1 MVRPCIALLIVLGAA
16 GAALPSARATE
27 PGFILDIRGRKL
39 AVPTV
44 EELKKIEKAA
54 PAAAPGKPTKP
65 RKVLIFGKL
74 NTHAPTPF
82 AAPAVQILGRKTG
95 AFESVISDDAKKLLP
110 ESIRQFD
117 AVFANNLHEKEPL
130 LPADFKRLSAERQ
143 KAAREV
149 QARARKSLLSF
160 VGAGGGF
167 TGVHAATAACRTWP
181 EYGKLIGAF
190 HAGQIGGRVPIRNE
204 QPDHPVNACFGGKDW
219 QFSDEIYIF
228 REPYS
233 RANLRVLLSLDVA
246 KLKAAGKDPA
256 KRPDNDYAVSWVRRL
271 GKGRVF
277 YCSLGHMPRGYW
289 DPTFLKHLLAGIQWA
304 IGDLPGPGEP
314 LPQAK

>member
-1 MVRPCIALLIVLGAA
+1 MARPCTALLIALIAA
-16 GAALPSARATE
+16 WVAGGRGPTTRKY
-27 PGFILDIRGRKL
+27 ILDRRGRKL
-39 AVPTV
+39 AVPTA
-44 EELKKIEKAA
+44 EELKKIE
-54 PAAAPGKPTKP
+54 AAAPDTAPAKPAKP

-74 NTHAPTPF
+74 NTHPPTPF

-95 AFESVISDDAKKLLP
+95 AFESVISADPTMLLP
-110 ESIRQFD
+110 EKIRQFD

-130 LPADFKRLSAERQ
+130 LPADFRKLSPQRQ
-143 KAAREV
+143 EAARQV
-149 QARARKSLLSF
+149 QARARRSLLSF
-160 VGAGGGF
+160 VERGGGF
-167 TGVHAATAACRTWP
+167 AGVHAATAACRKWP
-181 EYGKLIGAF
+181 EYGKLIGAY
-190 HAGQIGGRVPIRNE
+190 HAGQIGGKVPIRNE

-219 QFSDEIYIF
+219 QFNDEIYIF

-233 RANLRVLLSLDVA
+233 RADLRVLLSLDVA

-256 KRPDNDYAVSWVRRL
+256 RRDDNDYAVSWVRRQ

-289 DPTFLKHLLAGIQWA
+289 NPTFLRHMLAGIQWA

-314 LPQAK
+314 LPKAK